1 MDTSFQETELLSGW
15 ISLVPWT
22 PHLLVSAMTK
32 RGPKWDSPEGSF
44 QGMEACSLGPSLKA
58 KQTATST
65 LKGKMVRVTSLVL
78 REQLLCPWP
87 NILSR
92 CNTHSWISECIY
104 SKHVWLCNGRDECVC
119 FEEMMPDLHRECRP
133 ALKANPSCWLE
144 CDFTWALTAYHSSY
158 AITPQ
163 KEPPK
168 HHLSPFSLHK

>member
-78 REQLLCPWP
+78 REQLLCP
-87 NILSR
+87 
-92 CNTHSWISECIY
+92 
-104 SKHVWLCNGRDECVC
+104 
-119 FEEMMPDLHRECRP
+119 
-133 ALKANPSCWLE
+133 
-144 CDFTWALTAYHSSY
+144 
-158 AITPQ
+158 
-163 KEPPK
+163 
-168 HHLSPFSLHK
+168 